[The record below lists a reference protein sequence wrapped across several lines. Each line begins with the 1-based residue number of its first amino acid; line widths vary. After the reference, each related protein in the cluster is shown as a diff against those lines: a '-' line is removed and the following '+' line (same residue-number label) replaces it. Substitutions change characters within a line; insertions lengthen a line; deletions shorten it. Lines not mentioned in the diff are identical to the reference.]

1 MNLNAVIG
9 RWTTDPNGL
18 NAHKQI
24 ISASVKHAMQATL
37 RDDARDLLSELELLE
52 ERLDGMRK
60 MAAEATARCREII
73 REEEQ
78 SRRPW

>member
-1 MNLNAVIG
+1 MNLNAAIG
-9 RWTTDPNGL
+9 HWTTDPNGL
-18 NAHKQI
+18 NAHKQVV
-24 ISASVKHAMQATL
+24 SASVKHAMQATL

-73 REEEQ
+73 AMGEF
-78 SRRPW
+78 S